1 MENYL
6 GLLTGGGDCPGL
18 NAVIRAVV
26 RRAMQEKIPV
36 MGIHAGWQGLI
47 AGDIKPLTRYSVAGI
62 QYKGGTIL
70 GTSRRN
76 PLEEEEG
83 LQKIRDNWKKYGLNS
98 LIVAGGNG
106 TLSGALRMWQT
117 QGYPIVGVP
126 KTIDNDIFG
135 TDYTFGFDTAVTIAT
150 EAIDRLHTTA
160 EAQHRVMVVE
170 VMGRHTGWIAT
181 QAGIAGGAD
190 IILIPEKPFR
200 ISQICEMLLK
210 RKEMGR
216 NFSILV
222 VAEDARP
229 HPDEDYLTDEEKERI
244 FKEERLGGI
253 GAIVGRW
260 IEERAHLSAR
270 VTVLGHIQRGGTP
283 TAFDRVLAT
292 RLGVHAVE
300 MVLRG
305 EFGRMAGVR
314 GMDMVSVPLEE
325 VADKAKPVNAE
336 LYRVAEIFFG

>member
-1 MENYL
+1 MENYI

-47 AGDIKPLTRYSVAGI
+47 FGDIKPLTRYSVAGI

-70 GTSRRN
+70 GTSRCN
-76 PLEEEEG
+76 PLEDEEG
-83 LQKIRDNWKKYGLNS
+83 LQKIRDNWKKYGLSS

-210 RKEMGR
+210 RREMGR

-229 HPDEDYLTDEEKERI
+229 HPEEDYLTNEEKERI

-260 IEERAHLSAR
+260 LEERANLSAR
-270 VTVLGHIQRGGTP
+270 VTVLGYIQRGGSP

-314 GMDMVSVPLEE
+314 GLDMVSTPLEE
-325 VADKAKPVNAE
+325 VADKAKPVNEE

>member
-36 MGIHAGWQGLI
+36 MGIYAGWQGLMV
-47 AGDIKPLTRYSVAGI
+47 GDIKPLTRYSVAGI

-70 GTSRRN
+70 GTSRCN
-76 PLEEEEG
+76 PLEDEEG
-83 LQKIRDNWKKYGLNS
+83 LQKIRDNWKKYGLKS

-200 ISQICEMLLK
+200 ISRICEMLLK
-210 RKEMGR
+210 RREMGR

-229 HPDEDYLTDEEKERI
+229 HPDEDYLTSEEKERI

-260 IEERAHLSAR
+260 IEERAKLSAR
-270 VTVLGHIQRGGTP
+270 VTVLGYIQRGGSP

-305 EFGRMAGVR
+305 EFGSMAGVR
-314 GMDMVSVPLEE
+314 GLDMTSVPLEE

>member
-6 GLLTGGGDCPGL
+6 GILTGGGDCPGL

-47 AGDIKPLTRYSVAGI
+47 EGDIKPLTRYSVAGI

-70 GTSRRN
+70 GTSRCN
-76 PLEEEEG
+76 PMEDEEG
-83 LQKIRDNWKKYGLNS
+83 LQKIRENWKKYGLKS
-98 LIVAGGNG
+98 LIVVGGNG
-106 TLSGALRMWQT
+106 TLSGALQMWQE

-126 KTIDNDIFG
+126 KTIDNDILG
-135 TDYTFGFDTAVTIAT
+135 TDYTFGFDTAVSIAT

-160 EAQHRVMVVE
+160 ESLHRVMVVE

-200 ISQICEMLLK
+200 ISQVCELLAQ

-229 HPDEDYLTDEEKERI
+229 HPDEDYLTDEQRERVYKED
-244 FKEERLGGI
+244 RLGGI
-253 GAIVGRW
+253 GGIVGRW
-260 IEERAHLSAR
+260 IEERANLSTR
-270 VTVLGHIQRGGTP
+270 VTVLGYIQRGGTP

-305 EFGRMAGVR
+305 EFGKMAGVR
-314 GMDMVSVPLEE
+314 GLDMVEVPLID
-325 VADKAKPVNAE
+325 VANKAKPVNEE
-336 LYRVAEIFFG
+336 LYRIAEIFFG

>member
-1 MENYL
+1 MENYI
-6 GLLTGGGDCPGL
+6 GILTGGGDCPGL

-26 RRAMQEKIPV
+26 RRAMQEKVPV

-70 GTSRRN
+70 GTSRCN
-76 PLEEEEG
+76 PFDDEEG
-83 LQKIRDNWKKYGLNS
+83 LQKIRDNWRKYGLKS
-98 LIVAGGNG
+98 LIVVGGNG
-106 TLSGALRMWQT
+106 TLSAAMQMWRDE
-117 QGYPIVGVP
+117 GYPIVGVP
-126 KTIDNDIFG
+126 KTIDNDILG
-135 TDYTFGFDTAVTIAT
+135 TDYTFGFDTAVSIAT

-160 EAQHRVMVVE
+160 ESLHRVMVVE

-200 ISQICEMLLK
+200 ISQVCELLAE

-229 HPDEDYLTDEEKERI
+229 HPDEDYLTDEQRERVY
-244 FKEERLGGI
+244 KEERLGGI
-253 GAIVGRW
+253 GGIVGRW
-260 IEERAHLSAR
+260 IEERANLSTR
-270 VTVLGHIQRGGTP
+270 VTVLGYIQRGGTP

-305 EFGRMAGVR
+305 AFGKMAGVR
-314 GMDMVSVPLEE
+314 GLHMVDVPLVE
-325 VADKAKPVNAE
+325 VAGKAKPVNEE
-336 LYRVAEIFFG
+336 LYRIAEIFFG

>member
-6 GLLTGGGDCPGL
+6 GILTGGGDCPGL

-36 MGIHAGWQGLI
+36 MGIHAGWLGLME
-47 AGDIKPLTRYSVAGI
+47 GDIKPLTRYSVAGI

-70 GTSRRN
+70 GTSRCN
-76 PLEEEEG
+76 PMDNKEG
-83 LQKIRDNWKKYGLNS
+83 LLKIRDNWKKYGLKS
-98 LIVAGGNG
+98 LIVVGGNG
-106 TLSGALRMWQT
+106 TLSGALKMWEEE
-117 QGYPIVGVP
+117 GYPIVGVP
-126 KTIDNDIFG
+126 KTIDNDILG
-135 TDYTFGFDTAVTIAT
+135 TDYTFGFDTAVSIAT

-160 EAQHRVMVVE
+160 ESLHRVMVVE

-200 ISQICEMLLK
+200 ISQVCELLAQ

-229 HPDEDYLTDEEKERI
+229 HPDEDYLTDEQRARVYKD
-244 FKEERLGGI
+244 ERLGGI
-253 GAIVGRW
+253 GGIVGRW
-260 IEERAHLSAR
+260 IEERAGLSTR
-270 VTVLGHIQRGGTP
+270 VTVLGYIQRGGTP

-305 EFGRMAGVR
+305 DFGKMAAIKGLN
-314 GMDMVSVPLEE
+314 MAEVPLAD
-325 VADKAKPVNAE
+325 VADKAKPVNKE
-336 LYRVAEIFFG
+336 LFRVAEIFFG

>member
-6 GLLTGGGDCPGL
+6 GILTGGGDCPGL

-36 MGIHAGWQGLI
+36 MGIHAGWLGLME
-47 AGDIKPLTRYSVAGI
+47 GDIKPLTRYSVAGI

-70 GTSRRN
+70 GTSRCN
-76 PLEEEEG
+76 PMNNKEG
-83 LQKIRDNWKKYGLNS
+83 LQKIRENWKKYGLKS
-98 LIVAGGNG
+98 LIVVGGNG
-106 TLSGALRMWQT
+106 TLSGALKMWQEE
-117 QGYPIVGVP
+117 GYPIVGVP
-126 KTIDNDIFG
+126 KTIDNDILG
-135 TDYTFGFDTAVTIAT
+135 TDYTFGFDTAVSIAT

-160 EAQHRVMVVE
+160 ESLHRVMIVE

-200 ISQICEMLLK
+200 ISQVCELLAQ

-229 HPDEDYLTDEEKERI
+229 HPDEDYLTDEQRARVYKDD
-244 FKEERLGGI
+244 RLGGI
-253 GAIVGRW
+253 GGVVGRW
-260 IEERAHLSAR
+260 IEERAGLSTR
-270 VTVLGHIQRGGTP
+270 VTVLGYIQRGGTP

-305 EFGRMAGVR
+305 EFGKMAGIR
-314 GMDMVSVPLEE
+314 GLDMIEVALAD
-325 VADKAKPVNAE
+325 VADKAKPVNE
-336 LYRVAEIFFG
+336 DLFRVAEIFFG

>member
-1 MENYL
+1 MENYI
-6 GLLTGGGDCPGL
+6 GILTGGGDCPGL

-47 AGDIKPLTRYSVAGI
+47 DGDIKPLTRYSVAGI

-70 GTSRRN
+70 GTSRCN
-76 PLEEEEG
+76 PLEDEEG
-83 LQKIRDNWKKYGLNS
+83 LLKIRENWKKYGLKS
-98 LIVAGGNG
+98 LIVVGGNG
-106 TLSGALRMWQT
+106 TLSSSLRMWQNE
-117 QGYPIVGVP
+117 GYPIVGVP

-135 TDYTFGFDTAVTIAT
+135 TDYTFGFDTAVSIAT

-160 EAQHRVMVVE
+160 EAHHRVMVVE

-200 ISQICEMLLK
+200 ISQICELLLK

-229 HPDEDYLTDEEKERI
+229 HPDEDYLSVEQKERI
-244 FKEERLGGI
+244 FNEERLGGV

-260 IEERAHLSAR
+260 IEERAKLSAR
-270 VTVLGHIQRGGTP
+270 VTVLGYIQRGGTP

-305 EFGRMAGVR
+305 EFGQMAGVR
-314 GMDMVSVPLEE
+314 GLDMVSVPLIEI
-325 VADKAKPVNAE
+325 ADKEKPVNEE

>member
-6 GLLTGGGDCPGL
+6 GILTAGGDCPGL

-47 AGDIKPLTRYSVAGI
+47 DGDIKPLTRYSVAGI

-70 GTSRRN
+70 GTSRCN
-76 PLEEEEG
+76 PLEDEEG
-83 LQKIRDNWKKYGLNS
+83 LLKIRDNWKKYGLKS
-98 LIVAGGNG
+98 LIVVGGNG
-106 TLSGALRMWQT
+106 TLSGSLRMWQNE
-117 QGYPIVGVP
+117 GYPIVGVP

-135 TDYTFGFDTAVTIAT
+135 TDYTFGFDTAVSIAT

-160 EAQHRVMVVE
+160 EAHHRVMVVE

-229 HPDEDYLTDEEKERI
+229 HPDEDYLTDEQRERV
-244 FKEERLGGI
+244 FNEERLGGI

-260 IEERAHLSAR
+260 IEERANLSAR
-270 VTVLGHIQRGGTP
+270 VTVLGYIQRGGSP

-300 MVLRG
+300 MILRG
-305 EFGRMAGVR
+305 EFGQMAGVR
-314 GMDMVSVPLEE
+314 GLDMVSVPLEE
-325 VADKAKPVNAE
+325 IANREKPVNEE

>member
-1 MENYL
+1 MENYI
-6 GLLTGGGDCPGL
+6 GILTGGGDCPGL

-47 AGDIKPLTRYSVAGI
+47 EGDIKPLTRYSVAGI

-70 GTSRRN
+70 GTSRCN
-76 PLEEEEG
+76 PMDDEEG
-83 LQKIRDNWKKYGLNS
+83 LQKIRDNWKKYGLKS
-98 LIVAGGNG
+98 LIVVGGNG
-106 TLSGALRMWQT
+106 TLSGALQMWENE
-117 QGYPIVGVP
+117 GYPIVGVP
-126 KTIDNDIFG
+126 KTIDNDILG
-135 TDYTFGFDTAVTIAT
+135 TDYTFGFDTAVSIAT

-160 EAQHRVMVVE
+160 ESLHRVMIVE

-200 ISQICEMLLK
+200 ISQVCELLAQ

-229 HPDEDYLTDEEKERI
+229 HTDEDYLTDEQRERVYKED
-244 FKEERLGGI
+244 RLGGI
-253 GAIVGRW
+253 GGIVGRW
-260 IEERAHLSAR
+260 IEERAGLSTR
-270 VTVLGHIQRGGTP
+270 VTVLGYIQRGGSP

-300 MVLRG
+300 MVLRR
-305 EFGRMAGVR
+305 EFGKMAGVR
-314 GMDMVSVPLEE
+314 GLDMVEVPLAE
-325 VADKAKPVNAE
+325 VAYKAKPVNEE

>member
-6 GLLTGGGDCPGL
+6 GILTAGGDCPGL

-47 AGDIKPLTRYSVAGI
+47 DGDIKPLTRYSVAGI

-70 GTSRRN
+70 GTSRCN
-76 PLEEEEG
+76 PLDDEEG
-83 LQKIRDNWKKYGLNS
+83 LLKIRDNWKKYGLKS
-98 LIVAGGNG
+98 LIVVGGNG
-106 TLSGALRMWQT
+106 TLSGSLRMWQNE
-117 QGYPIVGVP
+117 GYPIVGVP

-135 TDYTFGFDTAVTIAT
+135 TDYTFGFDTAVSIAT

-160 EAQHRVMVVE
+160 EAHHRVMVVE

-229 HPDEDYLTDEEKERI
+229 HPDEDYLTDEQRERV
-244 FKEERLGGI
+244 FNEERLGGI

-260 IEERAHLSAR
+260 IEERANLSAR
-270 VTVLGHIQRGGTP
+270 VTVLGYIQRGGSP

-300 MVLRG
+300 MILRG

-314 GMDMVSVPLEE
+314 GLDMVSIPLEE
-325 VADKAKPVNAE
+325 IANREKPVNEE

>member
-1 MENYL
+1 MDNYL
-6 GLLTGGGDCPGL
+6 GILTGGGDCPGL

-36 MGIHAGWQGLI
+36 MGIFSGWRGLI
-47 AGDIKPLTRYSVAGI
+47 DGDIKPLTRYSVAGI

-70 GTSRRN
+70 GTSRCN
-76 PLEEEEG
+76 PLEDDEG
-83 LQKIRDNWKKYGLNS
+83 LQKIRDNWNKYGLKS
-98 LIVAGGNG
+98 LIVVGGNG
-106 TLSGALRMWQT
+106 TLSTTLRMWQNE
-117 QGYPIVGVP
+117 GYPIVGVP
-126 KTIDNDIFG
+126 KTIDNDVMG

-160 EAQHRVMVVE
+160 ESNHRVMIVE

-200 ISQICEMLLK
+200 ISQVCDMLQK
-210 RKEMGR
+210 RQEMGR
-216 NFSILV
+216 NFSIVV

-229 HPDEDYLTDEEKERI
+229 HHDEDHLTEDQRKRV
-244 FKEERLGGI
+244 FKEDHLGGI
-253 GAIVGRW
+253 GEIVGRW
-260 IEERAHLSAR
+260 IEERTQLSTR
-270 VTVLGHIQRGGTP
+270 VTVLGHIQRGGSP

-300 MVLRG
+300 MVLRQ
-305 EFGRMAGVR
+305 EFGQMAAMR
-314 GMDMVSVPLEE
+314 GLDMISVPLET
-325 VADKAKPVNAE
+325 VADKAKPVNEE
-336 LYRVAEIFFG
+336 LYRIAEIFFG

>member
-1 MENYL
+1 MDNYL
-6 GLLTGGGDCPGL
+6 GILTGGGDCPGL

-36 MGIHAGWQGLI
+36 MGIFSGWRGLI
-47 AGDIKPLTRYSVAGI
+47 DGDIKPLTRYSVAGI

-70 GTSRRN
+70 GTSRCN
-76 PLEEEEG
+76 PLEDDEG
-83 LQKIRDNWKKYGLNS
+83 LQKIRDNWNKYGLKS
-98 LIVAGGNG
+98 LIVVGGNG
-106 TLSGALRMWQT
+106 TLSTTLRMWQNE
-117 QGYPIVGVP
+117 GYPIVGVP
-126 KTIDNDIFG
+126 KTIDNDVMG

-160 EAQHRVMVVE
+160 ESNHRVMIVE

-200 ISQICEMLLK
+200 ISQVCDMLQK
-210 RKEMGR
+210 RQEMGR
-216 NFSILV
+216 NFSIVV

-229 HPDEDYLTDEEKERI
+229 NADEDYLTEDQRQRV
-244 FKEERLGGI
+244 FKEDHLGGI
-253 GAIVGRW
+253 GEIVGRW
-260 IEERAHLSAR
+260 IEERTQLSTR
-270 VTVLGHIQRGGTP
+270 VTVLGYIQRGGSP

-300 MVLRG
+300 MVLRQ
-305 EFGRMAGVR
+305 EFGQMAAMR
-314 GMDMVSVPLEE
+314 GLDMVSVPLET
-325 VADKAKPVNAE
+325 VADKAKPVNEE
-336 LYRVAEIFFG
+336 LYRIAEIFFG

>member
-1 MENYL
+1 
-6 GLLTGGGDCPGL
+6 
-18 NAVIRAVV
+18 
-26 RRAMQEKIPV
+26 MQEKIPV